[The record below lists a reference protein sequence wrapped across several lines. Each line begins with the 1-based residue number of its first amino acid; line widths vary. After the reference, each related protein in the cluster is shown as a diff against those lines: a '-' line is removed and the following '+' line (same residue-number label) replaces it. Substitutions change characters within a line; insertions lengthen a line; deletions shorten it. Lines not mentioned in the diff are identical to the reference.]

1 MKLTCNCFC
10 AIQSGKYL
18 FKGALSGLRQF
29 LATGHP
35 LKIMKIVFYFTS
47 KALFVLK
54 IFRFLSWRFGHVSK
68 RVDQKDKVNF
78 KFYDV
83 TAWLT
88 NTCSAHID
96 QYLEK
101 KKQSDNESWSVNRS
115 KMRSIYLEKSYTKC
129 GWETSPRPFFKKSKL
144 SISLNQ

>member
-1 MKLTCNCFC
+1 MTLACNCFC

-29 LATGHP
+29 LATGHA
-35 LKIMKIVFYFTS
+35 LKIMKIVF
-47 KALFVLK
+47 K
-54 IFRFLSWRFGHVSK
+54 FLSWRFGHVSK

-83 TAWLT
+83 TAWLK
-88 NTCSAHID
+88 NTCSAHIA

-101 KKQSDNESWSVNRS
+101 KRQSDNESWSVNRS

-129 GWETSPRPFFKKSKL
+129 GWETSPRPFLKKPKL

>member
-1 MKLTCNCFC
+1 MKLTCNCFWP
-10 AIQSGKYL
+10 IQSGKYL

-47 KALFVLK
+47 KVLFVLK

-88 NTCSAHID
+88 NTCNAHID

-101 KKQSDNESWSVNRS
+101 KKESDNESWSISRS